1 MLDDN
6 PPQGS
11 LYSNTSIAIKRLSRI
26 LINIYTKTP
35 DFLYIYHVYTKT
47 PLVIIYLHLAI
58 SLPRHFRQP
67 HFCSSSS
74 PLLAQ
79 STMSA
84 PGPSLTAAATA
95 KANVNENLTQ
105 SQGECLLSI
114 GASSLLCLSFL
125 NACVLFLFWTLRW
138 VSKTQLEG
146 EALRLR
152 DCRDGQGERLRSSD
166 SVSVSE
172 SSA

>member
-1 MLDDN
+1 MQSTN
-6 PPQGS
+6 VPIQKP
-11 LYSNTSIAIKRLSRI
+11 
-26 LINIYTKTP
+26 
-35 DFLYIYHVYTKT
+35 
-47 PLVIIYLHLAI
+47 VIIAYLHLAI
-58 SLPRHFRQP
+58 SLPRHFKQL

-79 STMSA
+79 SAIKA

-95 KANVNENLTQ
+95 NAKVKENLTH

-114 GASSLLCLSFL
+114 GASSPLCLSLL
-125 NACVLFLFWTLRW
+125 NACVLFRFEALRW

-146 EALRLR
+146 DARRLR
-152 DCRDGQGERLRSSD
+152 DCRDGQGERLVSSE
-166 SVSVSE
+166 SASEPE